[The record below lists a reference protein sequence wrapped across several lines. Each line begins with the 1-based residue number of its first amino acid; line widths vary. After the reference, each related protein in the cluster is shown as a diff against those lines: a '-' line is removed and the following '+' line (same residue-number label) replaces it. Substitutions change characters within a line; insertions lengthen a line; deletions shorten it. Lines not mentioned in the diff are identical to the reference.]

1 MGKPQKT
8 NTLKVTDTRTL
19 LVWFTNN
26 TAVEALP
33 DFRVKVDKFIF
44 DLVDDLGKFSGT
56 TYSARISEVK
66 MFEPIS

>member
-33 DFRVKVDKFIF
+33 DFRVKGDKFIF

-66 MFEPIS
+66 MFEPIP